1 MGWAFL
7 DWREINFPKQKENSV
22 SRLST
27 FPAIPNPIH
36 PIRQRKDAELPGLG
50 IVILA
55 EQDASPSG
63 VRLNASLVPNCH
75 I

>member
-1 MGWAFL
+1 MGIPRLERNKFSEA
-7 DWREINFPKQKENSV
+7 EENSV

-55 EQDASPSG
+55 FSPK
-63 VRLNASLVPNCH
+63 PNC
-75 I
+75 